1 MSEKQYPVLGKI
13 AKQKAESR
21 KQKAGVRFRPLVY
34 TLLLVAFFLLP
45 TAVHAQGSAQIKI
58 VTTVPAACNA
68 NANNS
73 PVMWWKVGGS
83 SPGLYICVSG
93 VPTYQTNVFG
103 ASLVANRYLITD
115 STPTI
120 VSSSTLSLPIS
131 YSSASSFQIVGPDLT
146 LAAGAG
152 KDVATGTSYLAS
164 GMFNVVG
171 ASLTKT
177 GNYLG
182 GVVGAYSITG
192 TRATHYPAGAVL
204 GQITDGVTDVNG
216 AFVAYIDGDSA
227 QTNAVAGLA
236 FMNNNSTAASGFDWA
251 IDAYSPAHDGFNAL
265 GFKKGFARI
274 VVNAAPSSPPAT
286 SIATWGD
293 STDNNFKSKDSSGN
307 ISQTVRALTS
317 VDGQV
322 VTSMPSTGVLTTST
336 AEIQLSTTAAVN
348 MNTATATTL
357 YTSPTGRST
366 VVTKV
371 VVRNCSTSM
380 TTASYSFGW
389 EAATFANVIANATH
403 TELTGATLY
412 TRLDPKVGATVGTT
426 TGTFKVLMNTLQG
439 GAATCTMDVFGY
451 TF

>member
-1 MSEKQYPVLGKI
+1 MKTL
-13 AKQKAESR
+13 SR
-21 KQKAGVRFRPLVY
+21 CA
-34 TLLLVAFFLLP
+34 LLLLLLL
-45 TAVHAQGSAQIKI
+45 TAHCSLLTVRAQGTVRIPI
-58 VTTVPAACNA
+58 VTKVPAACNA

-83 SPGLYICVSG
+83 SPGLYLCISG
-93 VPTYQTNVFG
+93 VPTYQTNSFG
-103 ASLVANRYLITD
+103 ASLVANEYLITN

-120 VSSSTLSLPIS
+120 VSSNTLSLPIS

-146 LAAGAG
+146 LAAGSG
-152 KDVATGTSYLAS
+152 KNVATGTSYLAS
-164 GMFNVVG
+164 GMFNVIG
-171 ASLTKT
+171 ADLTKT
-177 GNYLG
+177 GNYLAG
-182 GVVGAYSITG
+182 LVGAYSITG
-192 TRATHYPAGAVL
+192 TKATHYPAGAVL

-236 FMNNNSTAASGFDWA
+236 FINNNSTAASGFDWA
-251 IDAYSPAHDGFNAL
+251 IDAYSPSHDGFNAIA
-265 GFKKGFARI
+265 FKKGFARI
-274 VVNAAPSSPPAT
+274 AVNAAPSSPPAT
-286 SIATWGD
+286 TIATWAD
-293 STDNNFKSKDSSGN
+293 TTDNNFKSKDSSGN
-307 ISQTVRALTS
+307 TSQTVRALTAI
-317 VDGQV
+317 DGQV
-322 VTSMPSTGVLTTST
+322 VTSMPTTGVLTTST
-336 AEIQLSTTAAVN
+336 AEVQLSTTAAVN

-389 EAATFANVIANATH
+389 EAVTFANVIANATH

-412 TRLDPKVGATVGTT
+412 TRLDPKTGATVGTT